1 MQLRKCQ
8 LEEDAETESFVK
20 TIPGVC
26 QRGLTGLTKD
36 GMGSYWRC
44 VGVAGEAILPT
55 ACNAG
60 SKRPAKLASKTGLLV
75 RETAAGEQVTEPT
88 HEPAPHAR
96 LFPATGSS
104 AADPCW
110 AARAAQLSGNPIV
123 GQ

>member
-1 MQLRKCQ
+1 M
-8 LEEDAETESFVK
+8 EWAV
-20 TIPGVC
+20 IGI
-26 QRGLTGLTKD
+26 G
-36 GMGSYWRC
+36 
-44 VGVAGEAILPT
+44 GEATLPT